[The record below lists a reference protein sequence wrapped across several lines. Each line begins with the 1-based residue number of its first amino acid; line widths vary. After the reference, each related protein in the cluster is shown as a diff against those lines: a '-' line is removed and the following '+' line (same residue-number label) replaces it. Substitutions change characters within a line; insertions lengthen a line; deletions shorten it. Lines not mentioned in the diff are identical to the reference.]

1 MRFDHSYDSI
11 VAVVVG
17 VASLV
22 GAATAPKLF
31 KEPSPTPAPYHE
43 PVLQSSATIHNP
55 SSALLHDRAESGES
69 QASEFDQGL
78 IELQADIK
86 KRHRRK

>member
-31 KEPSPTPAPYHE
+31 KDPLATPAVIHE
-43 PVLQSSATIHNP
+43 PVLQGSTVTRVP
-55 SSALLHDRAESGES
+55 SSALLHDRAESGDV

-78 IELQADIK
+78 IELQADLK